1 MCADYRTRDGQ
12 TDHTRGLIPL
22 YTYGNRQTSS
32 TTRAHMHAR
41 MHARTHARQRVIDPR
56 DAPNARPTS
65 RTRRTFFSSLS
76 LSRVD
81 AMRTARDIM
90 TPSSRF
96 DSMTRIVP
104 RIESNARARLTD

>member
-1 MCADYRTRDGQ
+1 M
-12 TDHTRGLIPL
+12 
-22 YTYGNRQTSS
+22 
-32 TTRAHMHAR
+32 
-41 MHARTHARQRVIDPR
+41 
-56 DAPNARPTS
+56 NARAPT
-65 RTRRTFFSSLS
+65 RHRPARRSERATDLANATHLFFFSLS

-104 RIESNARARLTD
+104 RIESNARD